1 LKILILNWRDVKN
14 PASGGAEILTH
25 EIAKRLVKK
34 GHKVTLFTSS
44 FKGAKENE
52 VIDGVQII
60 RKGGKYTVYLQAF
73 KYYNQHFKGEFDVVI
88 DEINTIPFF
97 TPLYVKN
104 GEKLFTLIHQLA
116 REFWFYETP
125 APLNLLGYA
134 SENLLLSPY
143 KNTRVITVS
152 KSTSDDL
159 QKLGFSKISVII
171 EGSKFKPLKK
181 PPKKEETP
189 TLIYVGRLK
198 NPKKPGDAVEAFKII
213 KKKIKNARL
222 WIVGEGPLRKKLEQN
237 STEGVTFFGHVSK
250 QKQAELMSKAHAILV
265 PGVREGWGL
274 VVIEANA
281 MGTPAIGYNI
291 NGLRDS
297 IKNGVNG
304 FLTESN
310 PQSLAEKAIQL
321 LENKKLAKKLSVSA
335 IQNSRKYNWNKSTEE
350 LIGLISKA

>member
-52 VIDGVQII
+52 LIDGVQII

-73 KYYNQHFKGEFDVVI
+73 KYYNQHFKGDFDVVI

-116 REFWFYETP
+116 REFWFYETTI
-125 APLNLLGYA
+125 PLNLLGYA

-143 KNTRVITVS
+143 KNTTTLTVS
-152 KSTSDDL
+152 ISTLNDL
-159 QKLGFSKISVII
+159 QKLGFSNLSII
-171 EGSKFKPLKK
+171 TKGSKFKPLKK
-181 PPKKEETP
+181 TPKKEETP

-237 STEGVTFFGHVSK
+237 SPEGVTFFGHVSK
-250 QKQAELMSKAHAILV
+250 KKQAELMSKAHAILV
-265 PGVREGWGL
+265 PGIREGWGL

-304 FLTESN
+304 FLTQNN

-321 LENKKLAKKLSVSA
+321 IENKKLAKKLSANA
-335 IQNSRKYNWNKSTEE
+335 IKNSREYNWNKSTEE
-350 LIGLISKA
+350 FIDFISKV